1 VAAPVFGRPEAAEAA
16 KLFSVTAG
24 APDVVQKCEPQLSA
38 IGQKTFVMGTEPSL
52 ANLVEV
58 SGNFLIASI
67 IESLGEA
74 VALIRKYGLDP
85 QTYVDFL
92 TNSLFS
98 APVCMTY
105 SRLIASGKFE
115 TGGFCGLCRSVCG
128 RASRYRCG
136 SRRHYAC

>member
-1 VAAPVFGRPEAAEAA
+1 MVAQGATMDTRFMCEAFTYPTGE
-16 KLFSVTAG
+16 KDFELHHLEV
-24 APDVVQKCEPQLSA
+24 
-38 IGQKTFVMGTEPSL
+38 

-74 VALIRKYGLDP
+74 VALTRKYGLDP

-98 APVCMTY
+98 APVFKTCGG
-105 SRLIASGKFE
+105 LIASGK
-115 TGGFCGLCRSVCG
+115 LNQP
-128 RASRYRCG
+128 AS
-136 SRRHYAC
+136 S